1 MIDLT
6 DKNSLITFLRSH
18 HLFAKKSW
26 DQHFLINKEILHK
39 VVESAQL
46 TEKDTVVEI
55 GPGVGTLTY
64 ELIKNAGLVIA
75 IEKDRNLARI
85 LKLKMFGFAKD
96 FFVKGDQIVNCKLKI
111 IVDNAVFAIPR
122 LILPQNYKVVANLPY
137 GITSPVIRL
146 FFEKEPAPE
155 MMVLMVQKEV
165 AERLVAK
172 PGDSNRGFLTL
183 LVEMYGQAEIVQKVP
198 ASSFWP
204 VPKVESAII
213 RVQRT
218 ESSDQQIKKEDQEK
232 IIKLAKIGF
241 AHKRQQIHNALK
253 SLNLPQDKISKIFKK
268 ARIDGALRAEDLS
281 LEDWR
286 RLKKTIEFYSPSS

>member
-64 ELIKNAGLVIA
+64 ELIKNAGLVVA

-146 FFEKEPAPE
+146 FLEKEPAPE

-172 PGDSNRGFLTL
+172 PGDSDRGLLTL
-183 LVEMYGQAEIVQKVP
+183 LVEMFGQAEIVQKVP

-204 VPKVESAII
+204 EPKVESAII
-213 RVQRT
+213 KI
-218 ESSDQQIKKEDQEK
+218 SKLNPPAGGKKEDQEK

-286 RLKKTIEFYSPSS
+286 RLKKTIEFYSPGS